1 MEPEKKEYE
10 GHILTIGKKDV
21 DRYVYTILK
30 LLQSH
35 NYEKHQE
42 LIVHTIESNLFKT
55 EQVLSLFRNLKI
67 LEEVNREKRTIEK
80 LKDDGT
86 SYTLETI
93 EITLKLNPRLRH

>member
-1 MEPEKKEYE
+1 MEQREEYP

-42 LIVHTIESNLFKT
+42 LIVQTLEVNLFKT

-67 LEEVNREKRTIEK
+67 LEEVNREKKDIEK
-80 LKDDGT
+80 TKDDGT

-93 EITLKLNPRLRH
+93 EIVLKLNPRLRH